1 MAQSSGT
8 CVENEHN
15 YIRVT
20 TLTVTDMN
28 MIKLAVGNLFDCM
41 CMIC

>member
-1 MAQSSGT
+1 M
-8 CVENEHN
+8 HN
-15 YIRVT
+15 NYYYYYYYYIRVT